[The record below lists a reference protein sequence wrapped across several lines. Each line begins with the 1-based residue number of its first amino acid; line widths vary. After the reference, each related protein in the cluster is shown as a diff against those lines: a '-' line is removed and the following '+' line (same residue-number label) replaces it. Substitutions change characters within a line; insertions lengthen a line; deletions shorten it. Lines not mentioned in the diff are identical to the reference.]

1 MNYVFTYQTLVNR
14 EYNIYKEIIFNPFL
28 FSFMGIKDPKEVK
41 DVITYTKNKS
51 SDILCNVIDGE
62 KIKLYD
68 LMIIYKVLLDNNFFE
83 NEAFNL
89 YSNYVDE
96 LLLSSKVDE
105 VTILVNDI
113 DPKIEDMIVQNI
125 IKRFSNSP
133 KLKVVK
139 TKSSLVSEDIK
150 KIDWDCIS
158 VRDVEQVIDIINNNK
173 IKDKDIILEE
183 NGFNKLDPAHYIILQ
198 EKDGRID
205 YRSMI

>member
-51 SDILCNVIDGE
+51 SDILYNVIDGE

-133 KLKVVK
+133 KLKIVK

-158 VRDVEQVIDIINNNK
+158 VRDVEQVIDIIDNNK

-183 NGFNKLDPAHYIILQ
+183 NGFNKLDPAYYIILQ

>member
-51 SDILCNVIDGE
+51 SNILYNVIDGE
-62 KIKLYD
+62 KIKPLD
-68 LMIIYKVLLDNNFFE
+68 LMFIYRVLFENNFFE

-96 LLLSSKVDE
+96 LLLSSKVDG
-105 VTILVNDI
+105 VTILVNEF
-113 DPKIEDMIVQNI
+113 DPKIEDMVVQNI
-125 IKRFSNSP
+125 IRRFSNSP
-133 KLKVVK
+133 KLKIVK

-158 VRDVEQVIDIINNNK
+158 VRDVEQVIDIIDNNK
-173 IKDKDIILEE
+173 IKGKDIILEE
-183 NGFNKLDPAHYIILQ
+183 NGFNKLDPAYYIILQ

>member
-28 FSFMGIKDPKEVK
+28 FSFMGIKDPKEIK

-51 SDILCNVIDGE
+51 SDILYNVIDGE

-133 KLKVVK
+133 KLKIVK

-158 VRDVEQVIDIINNNK
+158 VRDVEQVIDIIDNNK

-183 NGFNKLDPAHYIILQ
+183 NGFNKLDPAYYIILQ

>member
-14 EYNIYKEIIFNPFL
+14 EYNVYKEIIFNPFL

-51 SDILCNVIDGE
+51 SDILYNVIDGE

-133 KLKVVK
+133 KLKIVK

-158 VRDVEQVIDIINNNK
+158 VRDVEQVIDIIDNNK

-183 NGFNKLDPAHYIILQ
+183 NGFNKLDPAYYIILQ

>member
-51 SDILCNVIDGE
+51 SDILYNVIDGE

-125 IKRFSNSP
+125 IKRFGNSP
-133 KLKVVK
+133 KLKIVK

-158 VRDVEQVIDIINNNK
+158 VRDVEQVIDIIDNNK

-183 NGFNKLDPAHYIILQ
+183 NGFNKLDPAYYIILQ

>member
-51 SDILCNVIDGE
+51 SDILYNVIDGE

-125 IKRFSNSP
+125 IKRFSNNP
-133 KLKVVK
+133 KLKIIK

-158 VRDVEQVIDIINNNK
+158 VRDVEQVIDIIDNNK
-173 IKDKDIILEE
+173 IKGKDIILEE
-183 NGFNKLDPAHYIILQ
+183 NGFNKLDPAYYIILQ

>member
-62 KIKLYD
+62 KIKLED
-68 LMIIYKVLLDNNFFE
+68 LIIIYKVLLDNNFFE

-96 LLLSSKVDE
+96 LLLSSKVNE
-105 VTILVNDI
+105 VTILVNDL

-125 IKRFSNSP
+125 IKRFSNNP
-133 KLKVVK
+133 KLKIIK

-158 VRDVEQVIDIINNNK
+158 VRDVEQVIDIIDNNN
-173 IKDKDIILEE
+173 IKGKDIILEE
-183 NGFNKLDPAHYIILQ
+183 NGFNKLDPAYYIILQ

-205 YRSMI
+205 YRPMI

>member
-28 FSFMGIKDPKEVK
+28 FSFMGIKDPKEIK

-51 SDILCNVIDGE
+51 SDILYNVIDGE
-62 KIKLYD
+62 KIRLYD

-133 KLKVVK
+133 KLKIVK

-158 VRDVEQVIDIINNNK
+158 VRDVEQVIDIIDNNN

-183 NGFNKLDPAHYIILQ
+183 NGFNKLDPAYYIILQ
-198 EKDGRID
+198 EKNGRID

>member
-28 FSFMGIKDPKEVK
+28 FSFMGIKDPKEIK

-51 SDILCNVIDGE
+51 SDILYNVIDGE

-125 IKRFSNSP
+125 IKRFGNSP
-133 KLKVVK
+133 KLKIVK

-158 VRDVEQVIDIINNNK
+158 VRDVEQVIDIIDNNK

-183 NGFNKLDPAHYIILQ
+183 NGFNKLDPAYYIILQ